1 MHMAKGKFEVIQTIP
16 SPSIASGLVQRFGK
30 RSYGVV
36 TSFSDSYLSALRTY
50 SDESSLVDLKPFG
63 EFVRQVHTQLNG
75 SSPRLASSRQVL
87 TAIELACETL
97 PHLGPFEK
105 VREKS
110 GFHEVVRDVLRQFQ
124 HWDLGFDLVTEGVTG
139 AKAEALHAIATEVE
153 RTLSE
158 ASASSTSSLMKAC
171 LEESLDLDGQEARLL
186 VFNRGELHPLALR
199 WLTWLST
206 QGAEVQLVLDRHAT
220 DAPLFRPSK
229 VTSELLKK
237 PSTSPGQGNR
247 LLNNLFTEFDTDGPA
262 LDLTEIH
269 TVGDPF
275 SEAEWA
281 LRRATA
287 LSGEGSVTIY
297 ARDRETYL
305 PVLIA
310 ASQRMRVPV
319 RLARRTPLL
328 ANGFVKSLLAIFD
341 LLESSDIR
349 KLSALL
355 KSGYLGIGYSAE
367 IANTVEQAHIRGG
380 NEWEEFATL
389 TAEQELP
396 DELKATVEH
405 LRALRSSVPS
415 QQRTALEWHAFIRSG
430 VEESPWFQTVIQ
442 RGYDGRDQR
451 AFTALLA
458 ALGQDAVVRHANR
471 PDPITFQAWI
481 KILKQVLDSGDASV
495 PKPLDGIE
503 IVTSVDEIGLTDYVI
518 ALGLLEGAFPR
529 RRSENP
535 ILSDDDLA
543 AFPVEPP
550 IINSF
555 DIAAAERDHFYRLCA
570 CPSRGIVLSYPQID
584 GDRDNIAAFYLE
596 EIRRVCPDVQE
607 FVHPRRD
614 LLPAPDDCELEPD
627 KQLSTALQ
635 QSVQQ
640 PPSNHLET
648 QPAQDLIRYDKSPIR
663 PRDLRAMRNCSFQFL
678 AQRKLPIPW
687 EQGDYW
693 RRLLRVPDLARLLTS
708 PDPES
713 AERSLRAAY
722 TGVLEEIRSFL
733 SAWEFDLLEQGSE
746 RVFAALVEREFA
758 SREQWHRDPLNTK
771 IGGRLED
778 FNPATIY
785 KESLAGVT
793 EHNSRRTLHIYRMNP
808 PEKKTGSG
816 RDDLILDYG
825 SMIEA
830 AWVDVHEVEVE
841 IEGLGERRTKIIYI
855 PEDAPHP
862 RSTDEL
868 SVINLGQ
875 GEATRDD
882 LRNTLKSL
890 YLDGLKNARSGQL
903 LATPGDYCA
912 HCNVS
917 DLCRRSQLASEEEDL
932 FGGNDE
938 GN

>member
-1 MHMAKGKFEVIQTIP
+1 MAKGKFEVIQIVP

-36 TSFSDSYLSALRTY
+36 TSLSDSYLGALRTLL
-50 SDESSLVDLKPFG
+50 DESSLVDLKPFG
-63 EFVRQVHTQLNG
+63 EFVRQVHTQVEG

-87 TAIELACETL
+87 TAVELACETL
-97 PHLGPFEK
+97 PNLGPFQK
-105 VREKS
+105 VREKA

-124 HWDLGFDLVTEGVTG
+124 HWDIGFDSVSEGVTG
-139 AKAEALHAIATEVE
+139 AKAEALYAIAMEVQ
-153 RTLSE
+153 RTLEE
-158 ASASSTSSLMKAC
+158 ASATSTSSLMKAC
-171 LEESLDLDGQEARLL
+171 LDQSLDLDGQEARLL

-199 WLTWLST
+199 WLSWLSG

-220 DAPLFRPSK
+220 DAPLFRPSQI
-229 VTSELLKK
+229 TSDLLKK

-247 LLNNLFTEFDTDGPA
+247 LLNNLFSEFDTEGPA
-262 LDLTEIH
+262 LDLVEVH

-287 LSGEGSVTIY
+287 LTGEGSVTIF
-297 ARDRETYL
+297 ARDRDTYL

-328 ANGFVKSLLAIFD
+328 ANGFVKSLLALFD

-349 KLSALL
+349 KLGTVLN
-355 KSGYLGIGYSAE
+355 SGYLGLGFSAE
-367 IANTVEQAHIRGG
+367 VANAIEQAHLRGG
-380 NEWEEFATL
+380 NEWEEFGTL
-389 TAEQELP
+389 TSELEMS
-396 DELKATVEH
+396 DELKATIEH
-405 LRALRSSVPS
+405 LKELRLTIPS
-415 QQRTALEWHAFIRSG
+415 QARTTLEWHAFLRSAI
-430 VEESPWFQTVIQ
+430 EQAPWFQTVVQ
-442 RGYDGRDQR
+442 RGHDGRDQR

-471 PDPITFQAWI
+471 PEPIAFATWI

-495 PKPLDGIE
+495 PKPSDGID
-503 IVTSVDEIGLTDYVI
+503 IVTSVDEIGLTDHVI

-543 AFPVEPP
+543 AFAAVPA
-550 IINSF
+550 ITNSF

-570 CPSRGIVLSYPQID
+570 CPSRGLILSYPQID
-584 GDRDNIAAFYLE
+584 GDRDNIAAFYLA
-596 EIRRVCPDVQE
+596 EIKRVCPDVKE

-627 KQLSTALQ
+627 RLLSVALQ
-635 QSVQQ
+635 TPSQA
-640 PPSNHLET
+640 PPSNQLIS

-663 PRDLRAMRNCSFQFL
+663 PKDLRAMRNCSFQFL
-678 AQRKLPIPW
+678 SQRKLPVPW

-693 RRLLRVPDLARLLTS
+693 RRLLRVPERAQLLTS
-708 PDPES
+708 PDLQS
-713 AERSLRAAY
+713 ADRALRAAY
-722 TGVLEEIRSFL
+722 TSVLDEIRPQL
-733 SAWEFDLLEQGSE
+733 PAWEFDLLEQGSE
-746 RVFAALVEREFA
+746 RVFAALIEREFA
-758 SREQWHRDPLNTK
+758 SREQWHRDPLNTR

-778 FNPATIY
+778 FNSATIY

-793 EHNSRRTLHIYRMNP
+793 EQNSRRTLHLYRMNP
-808 PEKKTGSG
+808 PEKITGTN
-816 RDDLILDYG
+816 REDLTLEYG

-841 IEGLGERRTKIIYI
+841 IEGLGERRTKLIYI

-862 RSTDEL
+862 RSTDDL
-868 SVINLGQ
+868 CVINLGQ

-882 LRNTLKSL
+882 LRATLKKL
-890 YLDGLKNARSGQL
+890 YGDGLKNARSGQL
-903 LATPGDYCA
+903 LATPGDHCA
-912 HCNVS
+912 YCNVS
-917 DLCRRSQLASEEEDL
+917 DLCRRSQLASEEEDI
-932 FGGNDE
+932 FGGSDE
-938 GN
+938 GH

>member
-1 MHMAKGKFEVIQTIP
+1 MSMAKGKFEVIQTIP

-36 TSFSDSYLSALRTY
+36 TSFSDSYLGALRTFL
-50 SDESSLVDLKPFG
+50 DESSLVDLKPFG
-63 EFVRQVHTQLNG
+63 EFVRQVHTQLHG

-87 TAIELACETL
+87 TAIELACETI

-105 VREKS
+105 VREKA

-124 HWDLGFDLVTEGVTG
+124 HWDAGFDAPIEGVTG
-139 AKAEALHAIATEVE
+139 AKAEALHAISTEVE

-158 ASASSTSSLMKAC
+158 AFATSTSNLMKAC

-199 WLTWLST
+199 WLKWLSS

-220 DAPLFRPSK
+220 QAPLFRPSQI
-229 VTSELLKK
+229 TAELLDK
-237 PSTSPGQGNR
+237 PSTSPGQGNL
-247 LLNNLFTEFDTDGPA
+247 LLNNLFTEFESDGPA

-281 LRRATA
+281 LRRANA
-287 LSGEGSVTIY
+287 LTGEGSVTIF
-297 ARDRETYL
+297 ARDRDTYL

-310 ASQRMRVPV
+310 ASQRMRVPI
-319 RLARRTPLL
+319 RLSRRTPLL
-328 ANGFVKSLLAIFD
+328 ANGFVKSLLALFD

-349 KLSALL
+349 KLSTLL
-355 KSGYLGIGYSAE
+355 KSGYLGLGYSAE
-367 IANTVEQAHIRGG
+367 VENAIEQAHLRGG
-380 NEWEEFATL
+380 NEWEELNAF
-389 TAEQELP
+389 TAELELP
-396 DELKATVEH
+396 DELTATIEH
-405 LRALRSSVPS
+405 LRNLRSLIPS
-415 QQRTALEWHAFIRSG
+415 QSRSAPEWHSFIRAA
-430 VEESPWFQTVIQ
+430 VEEAPWFQTVIQ

-471 PDPITFQAWI
+471 PEPIGFQTWI

-495 PKPLDGIE
+495 PKPPDGID

-543 AFPVEPP
+543 AFATQPP
-550 IINSF
+550 ITNSF

-570 CPSRGIVLSYPQID
+570 CPTKGLILSYPQID
-584 GDRDNIAAFYLE
+584 GERDNIAAFYLE
-596 EIRRVCPDVQE
+596 EIRRVCPSVKE

-614 LLPAPDDCELEPD
+614 LLPAPGECEIEPD
-627 KQLSTALQ
+627 RLLSEALHQ
-635 QSVQQ
+635 PAKP

-648 QPAQDLIRYDKSPIR
+648 PPAQELVRYDKSPIR
-663 PRDLRAMRNCSFQFL
+663 PRDLKAMRNCSFQFL

-693 RRLLRVPDLARLLTS
+693 RRLLRVPDLAHLLTS
-708 PDPES
+708 PDPEA
-713 AERSLRAAY
+713 AERALNAAY
-722 TGVLEEIRSFL
+722 TGVLDEIRPL
-733 SAWEFDLLEQGSE
+733 LPVWEFDLMEQGSQ
-746 RVFAALVEREFA
+746 RVFAALIEREFA
-758 SREQWHRDPLNTK
+758 SREQWHRDPIHTK

-785 KESLAGVT
+785 KEPLAGVT

-808 PEKKTGSG
+808 PEKITGTN
-816 RDDLILDYG
+816 REDLTLEYG

-830 AWVDVHEVEVE
+830 AWVNVHEVEVE
-841 IEGLGERRTKIIYI
+841 IEGLGERRTKIVYI
-855 PEDAPHP
+855 PEDATPP
-862 RSTDEL
+862 RSSEDL

-875 GEATRDD
+875 GEATRED
-882 LRNTLKSL
+882 LRSTLKAL
-890 YLDGLKNARSGQL
+890 YLEGLKSARSGQL

-912 HCNVS
+912 LCNVS
-917 DLCRRSQLASEEEDL
+917 DLCRRSQLASEEEDM
-932 FGGNDE
+932 FGGTDE